1 MDTELDYCKGYHD
14 GLRRAREIVARS
26 ATKSDALFRID
37 AVETP
42 DEPNPDQLSFIELLD
57 ELTAAKA

>member
-14 GLRRAREIVARS
+14 GLLRAREIVARA

-37 AVETP
+37 AEETP
-42 DEPNPDQLSFIELLD
+42 DEPNPDQLSFVELLD

>member
-1 MDTELDYCKGYHD
+1 MDTELDYCKGHHD
-14 GLRRAREIVARS
+14 GLLRAREIVARS

-42 DEPNPDQLSFIELLD
+42 DEPNPDQLSFFELLD

>member
-14 GLRRAREIVARS
+14 GLRRAREIVARA
-26 ATKSDALFRID
+26 ATKSDALYRID

-42 DEPNPDQLSFIELLD
+42 DEPNPDQLSFIGLLD
-57 ELTAAKA
+57 KLTAERV